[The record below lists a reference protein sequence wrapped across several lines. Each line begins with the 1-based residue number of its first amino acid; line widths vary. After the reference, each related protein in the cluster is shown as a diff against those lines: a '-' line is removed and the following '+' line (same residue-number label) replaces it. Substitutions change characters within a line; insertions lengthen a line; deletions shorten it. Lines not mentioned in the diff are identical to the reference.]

1 MFVTSTRT
9 IINLMLSFRVLFWH
23 TDNNLYS
30 IVPNVRAGE
39 EKFLLE
45 EKHRNIS
52 DADRKLLHDSFIH
65 M

>member
-1 MFVTSTRT
+1 
-9 IINLMLSFRVLFWH
+9 MLSFRVLFWH

-30 IVPNVRAGE
+30 IIPNVRAGE

-45 EKHRNIS
+45 EKHRNIP
-52 DADRKLLHDSFIH
+52 DADRKLLHDSFVH